1 MIVVASLFLLMIFSS
16 NASAYLNATSAE
28 IAVWQSRMVSGPYKS
43 TGDVSTNSPGDWDRI
58 VGHKN
63 NFLSSPSSSRYAGQ
77 TLNVC
82 VTPESITAPGR
93 DLGRPLLDAAFYY
106 LVNTGAGDRETV
118 RTAVRDEL
126 LAQAGT
132 AGTTY
137 TDTSRWCPG
146 SPYGPLI
153 DENPGFDMSNWMTRL
168 IFAYDYIRPT
178 LSGGDQTTLDAWFLS
193 WAQFTRPNIDG
204 WLASARYP
212 GRESDD
218 YSSPTDQGVGSADFK
233 KTHYDGWQSDGW
245 IQAFGSNRGGAYMRY
260 TALAGILFNDAT
272 LKTSAKRYFKEAI
285 KYGTFADGT
294 LSEMYR
300 WEDSYPTLGWD
311 YAALT
316 IGELVTI
323 ADVFAR
329 SGDAE
334 LYDFSTSTGY
344 NGTAGGPK
352 SLGQMM
358 TLFLSF
364 VDGSTVRYG
373 TENAANNGNSAYKID
388 TVDGVSGDE
397 YVDDTNVVHGNL
409 YYRSAYN
416 KSVYLRT
423 ASGAP
428 AYPPGGGTSGGW
440 TPFTGDWGTYPAMLF
455 MYGQMEDNTANPY
468 LGGGEGG
475 GGGGGL
481 SGSVNLTGKVV
492 VQ

>member
-1 MIVVASLFLLMIFSS
+1 VIRRWLLATTLLLF
-16 NASAYLNATSAE
+16 AGQAHAYLNATAAE
-28 IAVWQSRMVSGPYKS
+28 IAVWQNRMVSGPYK
-43 TGDVSTNSPGDWDRI
+43 TIGDVSTNSPGDWDRI
-58 VGHKN
+58 VASKDD
-63 NFLSSPSSSRYAGQ
+63 FKADPSADRYAGQ
-77 TLNVC
+77 TTNAC
-82 VTPESITAPGR
+82 VTPEGIAPPAR
-93 DLGRPLLDAAFYY
+93 NLARLLLEAAFYY
-106 LVNTGAGDRETV
+106 LVNTGAGDREEV
-118 RTAVRDEL
+118 RTKVRDEL

-132 AGTTY
+132 AGTIY
-137 TDTSRWCPG
+137 TNTSRWCPG
-146 SPYGPLI
+146 DPYGPLI

-245 IQAFGSNRGGAYMRY
+245 IQAFGNNRGGAYVRY
-260 TALAGILFNDAT
+260 WALAGILFNDAT
-272 LKTSAKRYFKEAI
+272 LKTSAKRWFKEAI
-285 KYGTFADGT
+285 MFGTFADGT

-300 WEDSYPTLGWD
+300 WEDDYPTLGWD
-311 YAALT
+311 YAALQ
-316 IGELVTI
+316 IGELVTM

-329 SGDAE
+329 SGDTE
-334 LYDFSTSTGY
+334 LYEYSTSTGY

-352 SLGQMM
+352 SLGQMV

-364 VDGSTVRYG
+364 VDGTLVRYG
-373 TENAANNGNSAYKID
+373 TETPGNNGVAAYKID
-388 TVDGVSGDE
+388 TIDGVSGDE
-397 YVDDTNVVHGNL
+397 YVDDTNIVHGNL

-428 AYPPGGGTSGGW
+428 AYPLGGGTSGGW

-455 MYGQMEDNTANPY
+455 MYGQMEDNAANPF
-468 LGGGEGG
+468 LEGEPPPP
-475 GGGGGL
+475 
-481 SGSVNLTGKVV
+481 SGSGVLNLTVKRKV
-492 VQ
+492 Q